1 LGPRGTS
8 GSFGPVYRV
17 VPHVL
22 IIVLSGA
29 LLLPTRTARAWTET
43 DIQSVAAEVSLRPD
57 GGARVVLDVMV
68 RVRRGWLE
76 GLEVTGLDPNLV
88 LDPDAPPRWQPV
100 LPAEEDADAREA
112 APPASEPEVQMRGG
126 RLQLTFPR
134 RSAPRPGSY
143 RATVTY
149 FTTVTGER
157 TRGDRI
163 RIGWTL
169 PAWRS
174 GLDDVT
180 VRVHG
185 PPGTRAAAGAASAP
199 SNVTITRTEEG
210 STAVVTFHRTHLPRT
225 LAWRVEVEVPARAME
240 DVVAHAASAGVAAS
254 ASPPSQDHETPPL
267 SPTWPWPLALLAL
280 GIALGKL
287 LATSRA
293 CRGRRVPCAGLVPLP
308 RGLRAAACVAATLAA
323 IPVYAAAPVVGVLLL
338 ATLPL
343 LVWERPPATWATPPG
358 LGAFRRAG
366 RRDLGRTR
374 HQAWRDRLAPAALL
388 DMGSPLGA
396 LVLVGATAAAWATC
410 LRWASPGPW
419 TLAHLVLTLL
429 PLGLAASPRV
439 LPRTPEQRLALL
451 HRLATKLRWDL
462 VAGPPLA
469 LALRIYEGPE
479 GRWEDAR
486 LRCELAQPAEGL
498 VHLDVAVAH
507 ERSGGELRSE
517 PVLLAVTRTGSPAD
531 ERLAAALPGAARMT
545 APGGRTAHVLAFGG
559 DPARALAAAM
569 VAASDDG
576 SKHVSAAEAPVQPT
590 PEAALLGGT
599 APTGATAAL

>member
-1 LGPRGTS
+1 
-8 GSFGPVYRV
+8 VYRV
-17 VPHVL
+17 VPHALLVVL
-22 IIVLSGA
+22 TGA
-29 LLLPTRTARAWTET
+29 LLLTARTARAWTET

-57 GGARVVLDVMV
+57 GGARVVLAVMV

-76 GLEVTGLDPNLV
+76 GLEVTGLDPHLV
-88 LDPDAPPRWQPV
+88 LDPAAPPRWQPV
-100 LPAEEDADAREA
+100 FPAEEDEDARAA
-112 APPASEPEVQMRGG
+112 APPAIEPEVQVHGG

-134 RSAPRPGSY
+134 RSAPRPGTY

-157 TRGDRI
+157 ARGDRM

-185 PPGTRAAAGAASAP
+185 PPGTRAAAGAVSAP
-199 SNVTITRTEEG
+199 SNVTVTRAEEDG
-210 STAVVTFHRTHLPRT
+210 TAVVTFHRTHLPRT
-225 LAWRVEVEVPARAME
+225 LAWRVDVEVPARAME
-240 DVVAHAASAGVAAS
+240 DAVAHAASAGAAAS
-254 ASPPSQDHETPPL
+254 ASPSSHGHETPPL
-267 SPTWPWPLALLAL
+267 SPAWPWPLALLAL

-287 LATSRA
+287 LATGRA

-308 RGLRAAACVAATLAA
+308 RGLRAAACVGATMAA
-323 IPVYAAAPVVGVLLL
+323 IPLYAAAPVAGVLLL
-338 ATLPL
+338 AALPV
-343 LVWERPPATWATPPG
+343 LVWERPPATSAPPPG

-388 DMGSPLGA
+388 DAGSPLGA
-396 LVLVGATAAAWATC
+396 LVLASATAAVWAAC

-419 TLAHLVLTLL
+419 ALAHLVLTLL

-451 HRLATKLRWDL
+451 HRFATRLRWDL

-469 LALRIYEGPE
+469 LAFRIYEGPE

-486 LRCELAQPAEGL
+486 LRCELAQPAEGV

-531 ERLAAALPGAARMT
+531 ERLAAALRGAARMT

-559 DPARALAAAM
+559 DPARTLAAAI
-569 VAASDDG
+569 VASSDDAP
-576 SKHVSAAEAPVQPT
+576 KRASAAEPPVPRA